1 MADFDTSAQCR
12 VEALQHV
19 VGSTA
24 IVAYTQAFWT
34 YRALGDPLSVDI
46 TRLASVK
53 HYELQESPK
62 TKLRTTQ
69 NKQRVCFRQRH
80 GVKIFS
86 RNEILQFK
94 FSYIRPS
101 LSSPSIFSPSLSSPA
116 MANPAKSSVNVQSCN
131 FSVPLRHFASGEVT
145 TLSPMCR
152 KRQQI
157 ARSPV
162 GSVCRPYRRANPVYW
177 QP

>member
-1 MADFDTSAQCR
+1 MLDWTGLVAAFDTSAQCR

-86 RNEILQFK
+86 RNEILQFN

-116 MANPAKSSVNVQSCN
+116 ISAFPFKRLFLKPRAISAAFLSFHCSAHVCSRFLVTICNLHGRPTSGGHSC
-131 FSVPLRHFASGEVT
+131 RHTS
-145 TLSPMCR
+145 
-152 KRQQI
+152 
-157 ARSPV
+157 
-162 GSVCRPYRRANPVYW
+162 
-177 QP
+177 